1 MEGPSD
7 AELMARARSGDED
20 AFVRIVERHQGPLVN
35 YLARL
40 TGSREKGEEYA
51 QEAFFRLYR
60 AAERFREDGRVA
72 PLLFRIAV
80 NCVRSDARR
89 ARLWNLL
96 LPALARRDEAAGD
109 AADGPVLREE
119 LHARV
124 HDALSRLPARYREAV
139 LLRDIE
145 EWSYAEIAAALGCRE
160 GTLKSRIGRG
170 RELLRRELEP
180 YWRSVRPPKEGSAN
194 G

>member
-1 MEGPSD
+1 MGEPTD

-20 AFVRIVERHQGPLVN
+20 AFARIVERHQDGLVN

-40 TGSREKGEEYA
+40 TGSREKGEDHA
-51 QEAFFRLYR
+51 QEAFFRLFR
-60 AAERFREDGRVA
+60 SASKFREDGRVA
-72 PLLFRIAV
+72 PLLYRIAI
-80 NCVRSDARR
+80 NSVRSDARR
-89 ARLWNLL
+89 ARLWSIL
-96 LPALARRDEAAGD
+96 LPFLAHAPGPAAEPPDDPALRR
-109 AADGPVLREE
+109 E

-124 HDALSRLPARYREAV
+124 HEALGRLPARYREAV

-180 YWRSVRPPKEGSAN
+180 YWKAARPRKEGGAN

>member
-1 MEGPSD
+1 MDEPTD
-7 AELMARARSGDED
+7 AELMGRARSGDED
-20 AFVRIVERHQGPLVN
+20 AFRRVVERHQDALVN

-40 TGSREKGEEYA
+40 TGSRERGEEYA

-60 AAERFREDGRVA
+60 AAGRFREDGRVA
-72 PLLFRIAV
+72 PLLYRIAV

-89 ARLWNLL
+89 SRLWNLL
-96 LPALARRDEAAGD
+96 RPFLAHAAFAATDRADDPALRN
-109 AADGPVLREE
+109 E

-124 HDALSRLPARYREAV
+124 HEALSRLPPRYREAV
-139 LLRDIE
+139 MLRDIE
-145 EWSYAEIAAALGCRE
+145 EWSYSEIAAALGCRE

-170 RELLRRELEP
+170 RERLRRDLED
-180 YWRSVRPPKEGSAN
+180 YWRAKPRREGGAH

>member
-1 MEGPSD
+1 LNEPTD
-7 AELMARARSGDED
+7 AELMGRTRSGDED
-20 AFVRIVERHQGPLVN
+20 AFARIVERHRDSLVN

-40 TGSREKGEEYA
+40 TGSREKGEEHA

-60 AAERFREDGRVA
+60 FADRFRKDGRVA

-80 NCVRSDARR
+80 NGVRSEARR

-96 LPALARRDEAAGD
+96 LPFVAPSSPPERPDDPL
-109 AADGPVLREE
+109 LREE
-119 LHARV
+119 VHARV
-124 HDALSRLPARYREAV
+124 HEALGRLPDRYREAV

-145 EWSYAEIAAALGCRE
+145 EWSYADIAAALGCPE

-170 RELLRRELEP
+170 RELLRRELEA
-180 YWRSVRPPKEGSAN
+180 YWRSARPRKEGNAH